1 MSIKFSTLLIVT
13 LPLSAAL
20 WAQTPAEQ
28 GLEIANARK
37 AADRGWVSS
46 QSDSL
51 MILRNKQGD
60 QSKRKLRNKSLEVS
74 DDGDKALTIFDT
86 PRDIKGTAFLSFS
99 HNSKNDDQWLYLP
112 ALKRVKRISS
122 RNKSGPFMGSEF
134 SYEDMASFEIEK
146 FSFTYLKDQAC
157 SDQTCYVV
165 QSIPTDKYSGYSKL
179 ISWIDQAHYRV
190 HKVEFYDRKKSHLKT
205 LIASDFKLYNDQF
218 WRAHQATMTNHL
230 TGKTTEIISSNIRF
244 DTGLTAKDFNKN
256 TLKRAR

>member
-1 MSIKFSTLLIVT
+1 MSIKFSALLIVT
-13 LPLSAAL
+13 LPLSAVL
-20 WAQTPAEQ
+20 SAQTPAEQ
-28 GLEIANARK
+28 GLEIASARK

-146 FSFTYLKDQAC
+146 FNFTYLKDQPC

-218 WRAHQATMTNHL
+218 WRAHHATMTNHL
-230 TGKTTEIISSNIRF
+230 TGKTTEIISSNIKF

>member
-1 MSIKFSTLLIVT
+1 MSIKFSALLIVT
-13 LPLSAAL
+13 LPLSAVL
-20 WAQTPAEQ
+20 SAQTPAEQ
-28 GLEIANARK
+28 GLEIASARK

-146 FSFTYLKDQAC
+146 FNFTYLKDQAC

-218 WRAHQATMTNHL
+218 WRAHHATMTNHL
-230 TGKTTEIISSNIRF
+230 TGKTTEIISSNIKF